1 MLFCFVLFCIV
12 LLKHGRA
19 YARVREHLFLSG
31 KTIPQFFCVAA
42 TRGNRQSFD
51 TNARRDTI
59 SCISDKKRNLHVQI
73 GHFIFENIIYTCRL
87 ENLFLGTQ
95 STYAD

>member
-12 LLKHGRA
+12 LFCFVETRA
-19 YARVREHLFLSG
+19 RPRTRDGQIIISP
-31 KTIPQFFCVAA
+31 TIFPVTA

-73 GHFIFENIIYTCRL
+73 RGFRL
-87 ENLFLGTQ
+87 EK
-95 STYAD
+95 